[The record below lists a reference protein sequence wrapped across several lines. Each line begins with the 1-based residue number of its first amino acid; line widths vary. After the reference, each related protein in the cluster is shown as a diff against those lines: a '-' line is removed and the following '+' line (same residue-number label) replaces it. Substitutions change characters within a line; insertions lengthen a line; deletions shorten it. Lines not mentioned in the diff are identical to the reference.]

1 MGSDVSSSCFFST
14 SSTLS
19 SELCFESVEAILNF
33 RVGKRTNCN
42 LGVYFQSHAVLWTSN
57 VKAPISLAKPGIKPS
72 QVRHQRFPYFLNV
85 PGLATMRI
93 DLYRCELISNW
104 TTQICHKTGQ
114 NFQKKKKEV
123 GYYHPHF
130 GCSRNPLS
138 KNGCTVMGSSRVSS
152 NKFARMGIG
161 PVAQKRN
168 VAIAIAGAKTNK
180 TSSKMVPQSDRR
192 WPKNWLTQCSCNTP
206 TAPF

>member
-33 RVGKRTNCN
+33 RMGKRTNCN

-114 NFQKKKKEV
+114 NFQKKKRWGTTIHTLAVQGIPCQRTGAQSWGVVECLQINSLEWELARL
-123 GYYHPHF
+123 HR
-130 GCSRNPLS
+130 SETSPLQS
-138 KNGCTVMGSSRVSS
+138 Q
-152 NKFARMGIG
+152 
-161 PVAQKRN
+161 AQKPIKLHQKWFLK
-168 VAIAIAGAKTNK
+168 AIVVGRKIG
-180 TSSKMVPQSDRR
+180 
-192 WPKNWLTQCSCNTP
+192 
-206 TAPF
+206 